1 MCLFPGLPRAF
12 VGRWRAWSARAVAA
26 LILGGFVALS
36 HAQVGG
42 WRPERAVEFVVPT
55 KPGGSIDAT
64 MRLMERIVQN
74 NRILDVP
81 VVMANKPG
89 GGGAVALSYLDQHV
103 GDAHYVMISTMS
115 LMTNHILGRSKVTY
129 SDYTPLAI
137 LFREDMTLVVRP
149 DSPLKTGRDI
159 QQRLKADP
167 GSLSI
172 AVGTALGATNHL
184 NVALLAKAMG
194 VDVKQLKT
202 VVFQANADAQTAVM
216 GGHVDLSSLSVAAA
230 LRAAKGGRLRI
241 LGITA
246 EKRGEGAL
254 ADIPTWK
261 EQGFDVVFSNTRLLL
276 GPKGLSQAQ
285 TAHWDSVI
293 ERVVQNDEW
302 KSDVQKNYAVL
313 DYAGSRQSPQRM
325 AAIYKQLRGALVDA
339 GLAK

>member
-1 MCLFPGLPRAF
+1 VRG
-12 VGRWRAWSARAVAA
+12 VGV
-26 LILGGFVALS
+26 LIFAGCVALS

-64 MRLMERIVQN
+64 MRLLQRIVQN

-81 VVMANKPG
+81 VVVANKPG
-89 GGGAVALSYLDQHV
+89 GGGALALSYLDQHV

-137 LFREDMTLVVRP
+137 LFSEYMTLVVRP
-149 DSPLKTGRDI
+149 DSPLKTGRDL
-159 QQRLKADP
+159 QQRLKANP

-172 AVGTALGATNHL
+172 AVGTAIGATNHL
-184 NVALLAKAMG
+184 NVALLANAMG
-194 VDVKQLKT
+194 IDAKQLKT

-216 GGHVDLSSLSVAAA
+216 GGHVDVSSLSVAAA
-230 LRAAKGGRLRI
+230 LRAAEGGRLRI

-254 ADIPTWK
+254 AEIPTWK
-261 EQGFDVVFSNTRLLL
+261 EQGYDVVFSNTRLLV
-276 GPKGLSQAQ
+276 GPKGLTQAQ
-285 TAHWDSVI
+285 TAHWDNVL
-293 ERVVQNDEW
+293 ERVAQSDEW
-302 KSDVQKNYAVL
+302 KSDVQKNHAVL
-313 DYAGSRQSPQRM
+313 DYAGSKQSPQRM
-325 AAIYKQLRGALVDA
+325 AAIYKQLKGALVAA